1 MSDVL
6 HGDIEGRSRADL
18 KKEGMYRYAENP
30 STQIL
35 CFAFAFNH
43 EQVCLWIPGNLGIQ
57 FEKAL
62 LDQLIAKMQE
72 RFPGSTL
79 YVGSVPGR
87 VIKHIRE
94 RGRFKAHNAMFEFEI
109 LNRCPGFPTLVME
122 QMDCTQAKCA
132 AYGLPQKLEKAAV
145 RLGTHLKDTVGAN
158 DMRYLTRPNSKGE
171 WREPIDHP
179 DRFISMCLYC
189 MDDVLAER
197 GLDDA
202 IPDLPPMEREFWLLD
217 QRMNQRGWKFD
228 RKAVNDI
235 LAVVNEYKE
244 EMRGRCVKMTG
255 YKPSQTK
262 KLTKWIRQN
271 GYPQLKNLQGDTV
284 GAAVLDPECPPK
296 VKDVLSLMNTY
307 NLKAVT
313 KFEAMLRAACSDNR
327 LRGMTVFHSCQTG
340 RKASRIVQLQNI
352 FRPMIKR
359 PEDAITAFRARDLQ
373 WIRDLYLD
381 SDPNKSRN
389 PMVVAGSCVRSA
401 LIADEGKILIFADY
415 SAVEARGGAWLF
427 GELWKLDAFRAYDT
441 IIPGEFD
448 KKGKPLR
455 AGPDL
460 YRMNYARL
468 FGMAVEDVIEEIQR
482 ATGKVSDLAFLYA
495 GGVGALLKMVKNYKL
510 DLRAMT
516 RAMWDS
522 IPQDVMYK
530 ARDNWDEAVH
540 AKNTHGLP
548 QDIFMACDSAKQLW
562 RAIHPNVNAGWYE
575 LDEKAIAAVS
585 QPGTVHTALDGK
597 IAFKKEGRWL
607 YMKLPSG
614 RRIPYFEPEIRETKR
629 KNRHGEVRYGQKLV
643 YVDARFGNADMYPG
657 AWANHAN
664 QGHCRDLLCAA
675 ERRLESRGYWPVGS
689 VHDES
694 VTEVDIEFG
703 SLEEACEIM
712 AHVPGFAKGM
722 PIAVEGY
729 RSHRYGKH

>member
-1 MSDVL
+1 MTDVL
-6 HGDIEGRSRADL
+6 HGDIETRSRADL
-18 KKEGMYRYAENP
+18 KKEGLYRYSENP

-43 EQVCLWIPGNLGIQ
+43 EQVCLWVPGYLGIQ
-57 FEKAL
+57 FYPEI
-62 LDQLIAKMQE
+62 DEQLRTEMQR
-72 RFPGSTL
+72 RFLGSKCFIGEPPSRL
-79 YVGSVPGR
+79 VE
-87 VIKHIRE
+87 HIRSKK
-94 RGRFKAHNAMFEFEI
+94 RFKAHNAMFEFEN
-109 LNRCPGFPTLVME
+109 LNRCPDFPTLVME

-202 IPDLPPMEREFWLLD
+202 IPELPPMEREFWLLD

-235 LAVVNEYKE
+235 LAVVDEYKD

-255 YKPSQTK
+255 YKPSQTA
-262 KLTKWIRQN
+262 KLTEWIRAN

-313 KFEAMLRAACSDNR
+313 KLPAMLRSACADDR
-327 LRGMTVFHSCQTG
+327 LRGMTVYHSAQTG
-340 RKASRIVQLQNI
+340 RKAARIVQLQNI
-352 FRPMIKR
+352 FRPMIKN
-359 PEDAITAFRARDLQ
+359 PEDALIAFGARDLQ

-381 SDPNKSRN
+381 ADPDKSRN
-389 PMVVAGSCVRSA
+389 PMVVAGSCVRSV
-401 LIADEGKILIFADY
+401 LIADEGKILIFVDF
-415 SAVEARGGAWLF
+415 SAVEARGGAWLTN
-427 GELWKLDAFRAYDT
+427 EKWKLDAFRAYDT

-460 YRMNYARL
+460 YRLNYAQL
-468 FGMAVEDVIEEIQR
+468 FGVSLDEIDELRRQS
-482 ATGKVSDLAFLYA
+482 GKVIDLSFLYA
-495 GGVGALLKMVKNYKL
+495 GGVGAMLKMVKNYKL

-516 RAMWDS
+516 RAIWDS
-522 IPQDVMYK
+522 IPEDVMYK
-530 ARDNWDEAVH
+530 AKDNWAEAVFR
-540 AKNTHGLP
+540 KDTHGLP
-548 QDIFMACDSAKQLW
+548 MDIYVACDSAKQLW
-562 RAIHPNVNAGWYE
+562 RAIHPNANKGWYE
-575 LDEKAIAAVS
+575 LEEQAIAAVS
-585 QPGTVHTALDGK
+585 QPGTVHEALGGK
-597 IAFKKEGRWL
+597 VAFKKEGRWL
-607 YMKLPSG
+607 YMRLPSG
-614 RRIPYFEPEIRETKR
+614 RRIPYFEPAIRETKR

-643 YVDARFGNADMYPG
+643 YVDARYGRADMYG
-657 AWANHAN
+657 GSFFNHVN

-689 VHDES
+689 VHDEP